1 MRASLAQAA
10 GAWVAPAAVASLA
23 FGGILVFRNSAA
35 GVPWTSPAVFCG
47 IPAAVF
53 MSAALAAACLVHGSL
68 GLARGRLDFLR
79 TVPLYAA
86 VASFALF
93 SILGYQSVR
102 EWNTEPIWR
111 KVGGVASGLA
121 AAPIAYWL
129 ASTRAARPITL
140 WAITIG
146 LFFVGSA
153 AVATWIVN
161 HPGVAEAKD
170 PRDLVAKY
178 EPVASAPARDKA
190 EGRVYVLGIDG
201 ITWDRID
208 PLIAKNRLPNFAKLR
223 SAGATA
229 RLRTYLPTAS
239 PSIWTTIATGQ
250 PPQVHQINDF
260 VIQRA
265 GFLPSYELVLQN
277 RGLRWMFSRLGLHN
291 VVPVSSNLRFCKAL
305 WTITKEM
312 GIPTSVAGWWASFPA
327 EETKGWIVTDQ
338 AVNDWLPWLFTNYER
353 RVARTAGTTY
363 PEELAKQIEPLQR
376 SPESVTRE
384 ELSRFVPVD
393 DADWAEFL
401 AAKSVDH
408 DRPTSVFRYSYL
420 RDEFLVAATLDI
432 DTKNRPEIVL
442 CYTRLTDDVSHLFWE
457 YSEAE
462 AKDLGVDPKKIEKY
476 RDVVD
481 KTLEWADGIVGK
493 FIERLGPA
501 DTLLVLSDHGWE
513 RVSKGVYHHFNAPD
527 GVIAFYGANVK
538 PGVLEKSP
546 HVLDVLPTILWL
558 AGIPKG
564 ADMPGRA
571 LREAFKITREERT
584 IPTWETNRSGTAG
597 IYGMLGSGAQ
607 TNLLEQIGYVKR

>member
-1 MRASLAQAA
+1 
-10 GAWVAPAAVASLA
+10 
-23 FGGILVFRNSAA
+23 
-35 GVPWTSPAVFCG
+35 
-47 IPAAVF
+47 
-53 MSAALAAACLVHGSL
+53 
-68 GLARGRLDFLR
+68 
-79 TVPLYAA
+79 
-86 VASFALF
+86 
-93 SILGYQSVR
+93 
-102 EWNTEPIWR
+102 
-111 KVGGVASGLA
+111 
-121 AAPIAYWL
+121 
-129 ASTRAARPITL
+129 
-140 WAITIG
+140 
-146 LFFVGSA
+146 
-153 AVATWIVN
+153 
-161 HPGVAEAKD
+161 
-170 PRDLVAKY
+170 
-178 EPVASAPARDKA
+178 
-190 EGRVYVLGIDG
+190 
-201 ITWDRID
+201 
-208 PLIAKNRLPNFAKLR
+208 
-223 SAGATA
+223 
-229 RLRTYLPTAS
+229 
-239 PSIWTTIATGQ
+239 
-250 PPQVHQINDF
+250 
-260 VIQRA
+260 
-265 GFLPSYELVLQN
+265 
-277 RGLRWMFSRLGLHN
+277 
-291 VVPVSSNLRFCKAL
+291 
-305 WTITKEM
+305 M

-353 RVARTAGTTY
+353 RVARTAETTY

-376 SPESVTRE
+376 SPEASRARSSRGSFRSTTRIGPSSWRPSPSTTTAHVG
-384 ELSRFVPVD
+384 LPLFLPSRRVPRGGD
-393 DADWAEFL
+393 PRHRYQE
-401 AAKSVDH
+401 SPR
-408 DRPTSVFRYSYL
+408 DRPL
-420 RDEFLVAATLDI
+420 L
-432 DTKNRPEIVL
+432 
-442 CYTRLTDDVSHLFWE
+442 TRLTDDVSHLFWE

-481 KTLEWADGIVGK
+481 KTLEWADRIVGK